1 MAVIWLVA
9 VIMFGC
15 GRVRNSRIEQQL
27 AEERE
32 AAEMEANKNVSVV
45 RNSVQQQL
53 PSHELTVGDVFALNQ
68 GDRVPCDCVVYKIES
83 REALMVSET
92 AVNGTRDPVQK
103 QILQHNLYFDKTT
116 VCFANSEVKQGQAF
130 MVALAVGDFSSALAK
145 V

>member
-45 RNSVQQQL
+45 Y
-53 PSHELTVGDVFALNQ
+53 D
-68 GDRVPCDCVVYKIES
+68 Y
-83 REALMVSET
+83 
-92 AVNGTRDPVQK
+92 
-103 QILQHNLYFDKTT
+103 Y
-116 VCFANSEVKQGQAF
+116 
-130 MVALAVGDFSSALAK
+130 
-145 V
+145 